1 MMAGVATWEYR
12 YGTGLSG
19 MLDEMRAS
27 LSALGSVGWEVCGF
41 ASMDKTVG
49 FNEYVVWLKRE
60 TLALTAPADTA
71 PAWLEDPTGRN
82 ARRYWDGLRWTEHV
96 EHDGT
101 TDIDAPTR

>member
-1 MMAGVATWEYR
+1 MATSGIGCPVAAANPSTGAPPASAADRRKRHGMMAGVATWEYR

-60 TLALTAPADTA
+60 TLALTAPADTTPGVA
-71 PAWLEDPTGRN
+71 
-82 ARRYWDGLRWTEHV
+82 
-96 EHDGT
+96 
-101 TDIDAPTR
+101 